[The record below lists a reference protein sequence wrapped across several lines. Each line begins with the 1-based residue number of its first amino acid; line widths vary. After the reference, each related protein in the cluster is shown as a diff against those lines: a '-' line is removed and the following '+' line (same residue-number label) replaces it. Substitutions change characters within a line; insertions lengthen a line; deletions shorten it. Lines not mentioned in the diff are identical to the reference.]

1 MGHLTSNATHVA
13 DSDNNTEWCLKPLSG
28 SLHLGVFISILILLA
43 IYISITIHNLMRVL
57 NKLERIHSDPRNK
70 LVNQNL
76 TQTESVR
83 LSAGTKNSE
92 VIIGSRELG
101 QLRDRAERSISRRSS
116 RRMSFSSLGGLL
128 KQSGQVKEYEW
139 EIKWKEIRLLEKVG
153 EGR

>member
-1 MGHLTSNATHVA
+1 
-13 DSDNNTEWCLKPLSG
+13 
-28 SLHLGVFISILILLA
+28 
-43 IYISITIHNLMRVL
+43 MRVL